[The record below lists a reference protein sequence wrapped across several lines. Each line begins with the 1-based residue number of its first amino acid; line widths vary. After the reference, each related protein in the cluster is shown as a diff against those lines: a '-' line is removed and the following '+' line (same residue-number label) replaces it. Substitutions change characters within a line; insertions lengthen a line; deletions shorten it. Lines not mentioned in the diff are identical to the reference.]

1 MSRDRHLE
9 IPREQG
15 GQPQSAGGR
24 EMPRGGRSGGTT
36 RRPARPVADLRDAL
50 AQQLDLPR
58 GEDRERVWAGTQPYD
73 LRGSEV
79 RALATIGAF
88 RVVETSDVQTGA
100 DRWHRDLE
108 HLREAR
114 LVEFTP
120 KVLDGRPTTVVTLT
134 REGQTLLERHQ
145 RTERDEV
152 RQSYFSGLAK
162 PRELAHDARLYRAYA
177 TAASRLDGAGARIRR
192 VVLDYELKREYQR
205 FLQSNNRE
213 HKRSSGRPDRS
224 REEIRAW
231 ADEHGL
237 PVVGDRVQ
245 FPDVRIEYDHPDGRQ
260 DRQDL
265 EVATEHYNSRQMAAK
280 RAAGFQMHGTRAGRL
295 GGGKSSGGASPF
307 DPHAAEQVLR

>member
-9 IPREQG
+9 IPHEHG

-36 RRPARPVADLRDAL
+36 RRPARPVAHLRDAL

-79 RALATIGAF
+79 RTLATIGAF

-145 RTERDEV
+145 RAERDEA
-152 RQSYFSGLAK
+152 RQSYYSGLAK

-237 PVVGDRVQ
+237 AVVRDRVQ
-245 FPDVRIEYDHPDGRQ
+245 FPDVRIEYERPDGERGHE
-260 DRQDL
+260 DL
-265 EVATEHYNSRQMAAK
+265 ELATGHYNGRQMAAK
-280 RAAGFQMHGTRAGRL
+280 RASGFTLHHSRGSRIRGAASR
-295 GGGKSSGGASPF
+295 SGGSPF
-307 DPHAAEQVLR
+307 DPHSAEQVLG